1 MGETIRVGR
10 ISNVD
15 YVAGMASIYYEDKT
29 AAVTAMLPMLS
40 NGEYNFPNI
49 GDLVLV
55 SHLSNDTTQGV
66 ILGTF
71 WNAKNK
77 PEVPGVA
84 FFKRIGQGAY
94 IIGQGGD
101 ILFQTEHG
109 KFSVNQILALEKRV
123 KALEDKI

>member
-15 YVAGMASIYYEDKT
+15 YATGMASIYYEDKT

-40 NGEYNFPNI
+40 NGEFNLPGV

-71 WNAKNK
+71 WNDKNT
-77 PEVPGVA
+77 PDFPGPG

-94 IIGQGGD
+94 IIGRGGD
-101 ILFQTEHG
+101 IFFRTAQGEI
-109 KFSVNQILALEKRV
+109 SVSQILALEERV
-123 KALEDKI
+123 QALEDSE